1 MIKRFF
7 IFAFLFVLS
16 GCGSKSMLKLA
27 GAVESLNKDLVE
39 ANKVIAKSNTDLS
52 RYTDAIQKL
61 IDVQEKETERKAKE
75 EAKKN
80 RSWLEKLADLG

>member
-39 ANKVIAKSNTDLS
+39 ANKVIAKSTD
-52 RYTDAIQKL
+52 TINIL
-61 IDVQEKETERKAKE
+61 IYVQEKEAERKAKKDAKE

-80 RSWLEKLADLG
+80 RSWLEKLVDLG